1 MRSMCSLSFRLK
13 MSVQKGGMFGVQQKA
28 QYSKETADLLKNMMQ
43 ESKLTNY
50 QQRVIK
56 ESMKGGSALPTRVNP
71 HHSKDGP
78 SYVKKKSTKIVQKPT
93 GVKSLQTIEFEI
105 ANDTSEPYKPPV
117 SNYNCQKEKE
127 RLNSI
132 LIYGTDKP
140 LPKPKPVP
148 IVAKP
153 PKDRFDEI
161 QEEIEE
167 RRIFM
172 REMESLGQAEEH
184 RQRIET
190 EISQYIREM
199 EIIDKKRNK
208 ELKNLKSEKPKLN
221 DD

>member
-1 MRSMCSLSFRLK
+1 

-56 ESMKGGSALPTRVNP
+56 DSMKGGGTLPTRVNP

-78 SYVKKKSTKIVQKPT
+78 SYVKKKSTKVVQKPT
-93 GVKSLQTIEFEI
+93 GVKSLQTIELEI
-105 ANDTSEPYKPPV
+105 ANDTTEPYKPPV
-117 SNYNCQKEKE
+117 ITYDSQKEKE
-127 RLNSI
+127 RLNAI

-140 LPKPKPVP
+140 LPKPKPTPV
-148 IVAKP
+148 VFKP

-161 QEEIEE
+161 QDEIEE
-167 RRIFM
+167 RREFM
-172 REMESLGQAEEH
+172 KEMESLGRADEH

-199 EIIDKKRNK
+199 EVIDRKRNE
-208 ELKNLKSEKPKLN
+208 ELKRFKEKPKS

>member
-1 MRSMCSLSFRLK
+1 

-56 ESMKGGSALPTRVNP
+56 DSMKSGATLPTRINP

-78 SYVKKKSTKIVQKPT
+78 SFVKKKSKKVVQKPT
-93 GVKSLQTIEFEI
+93 GVKSLQTIELEI

-117 SNYNCQKEKE
+117 STYDCQKEKE
-127 RLNSI
+127 RLNAI
-132 LIYGTDKP
+132 LVYGTDKP
-140 LPKPKPVP
+140 LPKPKPATV
-148 IVAKP
+148 IVKP
-153 PKDRFDEI
+153 PKDRFIEI

-167 RRIFM
+167 RREFM
-172 REMESLGQAEEH
+172 EEMESLGQAEEH

-199 EIIDKKRNK
+199 EIIDRKRNE
-208 ELKNLKSEKPKLN
+208 ELRNLKSTPEGN
-221 DD
+221 V

>member
-1 MRSMCSLSFRLK
+1 MSTSIRYFA

-28 QYSKETADLLKNMMQ
+28 QFSKETADLLKNMMQ

-56 ESMKGGSALPTRVNP
+56 ESMKDGCALPTRVNP

-78 SYVKKKSTKIVQKPT
+78 SYVKKKSAKVIKKPT
-93 GVKSLQTIEFEI
+93 GVKSLQTIELEI
-105 ANDTSEPYKPPV
+105 ASDTSEPYRPPV
-117 SNYNCQKEKE
+117 STYDCQKEKE
-127 RLNSI
+127 RLNDI

-140 LPKPKPVP
+140 LPRPKPAPV
-148 IVAKP
+148 VVKP
-153 PKDRFDEI
+153 PKDRFTEV

-167 RRIFM
+167 RRAFLK
-172 REMESLGQAEEH
+172 EMESLGQAEEH

-199 EIIDKKRNK
+199 ELIDKKRNK
-208 ELKNLKSEKPKLN
+208 ELQKLKQSAKE
-221 DD
+221 DA